1 MRPPGAPDK
10 DAGPSDSS
18 DRSGNLRES
27 PEGGLSEAF
36 QRDLDAARRAL
47 DRLVERLRRWL
58 RGPLTERPGGT
69 VASTEL
75 VGRLQQ
81 GVLKEHDLVL
91 APLLDRLDAI
101 GTRLIRGETIPLPP
115 IEEGLALVDRYLTE
129 LHDVILRLLE
139 LADIDPAQGPAALLP
154 LQQLGSD
161 YEHGRVRWATV
172 RVMLRGYE
180 EGIRGY
186 GVLLGLTLTQESR
199 AERAWND
206 FQSRYVQ
213 DHVPPQ
219 FTPNVAEAWQTGLDQ
234 LRTSGRADRTRVETY
249 LAQTTAYGLTSH

>member
-1 MRPPGAPDK
+1 MR
-10 DAGPSDSS
+10 SS
-18 DRSGNLRES
+18 DDPAERSPPSSVSGRFEVPRES
-27 PEGGLSEAF
+27 SEGALSEAF
-36 QRDLDAARRAL
+36 RRDLEAARQAL
-47 DRLVERLRRWL
+47 DRLFERLRRWR
-58 RGPLTERPGGT
+58 RGPLAPRTEAT
-69 VASTEL
+69 ASSAEL

-91 APLLDRLDAI
+91 APLLDRLEAI
-101 GTRLIRGETIPLPP
+101 GTRLTRGESVPPAP
-115 IEEGLALVDRYLTE
+115 IEAGLALVDRYLTE

-139 LADIDPAQGPAALLP
+139 LADIDPAQGPTALLP

-213 DHVPPQ
+213 SHIPSQ
-219 FTPNVAEAWQTGLDQ
+219 FTLQVTSAWQTGLDQ
-234 LRTSGRADRTRVETY
+234 LKASGRADRARVEAY
-249 LAQTTAYGLTSH
+249 LATTADLALASL